1 MEKQISISTTAHR
14 SLPSVGLGFW
24 KIPNESTAE
33 LALEAAKIGYRHFD
47 CASDYGNEPQVGQG
61 LSQIQRDR
69 ICRREDL
76 WVTGKLWNTYHRKE
90 HVRLACERSLKD
102 LQLDYLD
109 LYLIHFPIA
118 LAYVP
123 FEHRYPA
130 GWHYDPE
137 SKTPRM
143 IPDAVPIYE
152 TWEAMERLVQAGL
165 VRSVGVSNFGV
176 SLLRD
181 VLSYARIRPSV
192 LQVESHPY
200 LVQSK
205 LLRYCQQEQIAVT
218 AFSPLG
224 APSYIPLG
232 MATVADSVIEQS
244 VVTKIAREVDRTPAQ
259 VVLRWG
265 VQRGTA
271 VIPKTQRLTRLR
283 ENLSLFDFEL
293 TEEQMALVSGLDR
306 NQRFN
311 DPGVFCEEAFG
322 CYYPIYE

>member
-1 MEKQISISTTAHR
+1 MEKQISIPTRAHR

-24 KIPNESTAE
+24 KIPNDSTAK

-47 CASDYGNEPQVGQG
+47 CASDYGNEQQVGEGINQI
-61 LSQIQRDR
+61 LSEG

-90 HVRLACERSLKD
+90 HVRRACERSLKD
-102 LQLDYLD
+102 LQIDYLD

-137 SKTPRM
+137 SESPRM
-143 IPDAVPIYE
+143 IPDAVPICE
-152 TWEAMERLVQAGL
+152 TWETMERLVQAGL
-165 VRSVGVSNFGV
+165 VRTVGVSNFGT

-181 VLSYARIRPSV
+181 VLSYASIRPSV

-232 MATVADSVIEQS
+232 MATASESVIEQP
-244 VVTKIAREVDRTPAQ
+244 VVAQIAQEVGRTPAQ

-271 VIPKTQRLTRLR
+271 VIPKTQQIARLK

-293 TEEQMALVSGLDR
+293 TSEHMEMISQLDR

-311 DPGVFCEEAFG
+311 DPGVFCEQAFG